1 MIIESIKNFFEAC
14 PYLST
19 GSININYLG
28 DRAVCYS
35 IDNVEAEPVIKRY
48 CDGATLKQFVFKLVL
63 RDIYDENVLR
73 NLKIAQFFEQVEAWI
88 SSQNQKGNL
97 PEIEGGVPVKLEVTK
112 SGGLNDANIQSGRW
126 QMEIRLVYKE
136 I

>member
-1 MIIESIKNFFEAC
+1 MIIESIKNYFEAC
-14 PYLST
+14 PHLAD
-19 GSININYLG
+19 GVININYLG

-48 CDGATLKQFVFKLVL
+48 CDGGILKQFVFKLAL
-63 RDIYDENVLR
+63 RDVYDENVLR
-73 NLKIAQFFEQVEAWI
+73 NMKIAQFFEQIEAWI
-88 SSQNQKGNL
+88 ASQNQKGIL
-97 PEIEGGVPVKLEVTK
+97 PQFEGGVPLKLEVTK